1 MLRLIVQ
8 TTRKFQPK
16 KVFANKKDE
25 GTGKVDEKDN
35 KGTTDKETEDG
46 SEQSSKKDADSDVS
60 FEEEV
65 EEEIDATENEE
76 EWIEYI
82 KRSTKEAEE
91 QMEKQKNNMLDWN
104 TQKIEVADGTKNR
117 FPT

>member
-8 TTRKFQPK
+8 MKRKYKPK
-16 KVFANKKDE
+16 KTIANRKDE
-25 GTGKVDEKDN
+25 GTEKADEKDN
-35 KGTTDKETEDG
+35 EGTTDKETEEG
-46 SEQSSKKDADSDVS
+46 SEQSSKKDQDSDES

-91 QMEKQKNNMLDWN
+91 HMEKQKYLAGLKHTED
-104 TQKIEVADGTKNR
+104 
-117 FPT
+117 